1 MIMKRIKLMSLSE
14 QGAKVNFHVDL
25 DAFGARGYE
34 TDVIFV
40 QDEYGNWT
48 ASMGIG
54 GMPDQKSPADC
65 ADKLSKYLLE
75 LSRAVKAKNIK
86 HLNIDSLFNSVSKK

>member
-1 MIMKRIKLMSLSE
+1 MSTIKLVNLNE

-25 DAFGARGYE
+25 DSRGARGYE
-34 TDVIFV
+34 TDVLFN

-48 ASMGIG
+48 ASIDIS

-86 HLNIDSLFNSVSKK
+86 HLNIDSAFNSVHKK